1 MALEDE
7 SHHAIAKDQQITVR
21 CPLARPLHPKP
32 IFPSASEG
40 LPKTIKANG
49 YSKMEKSFG
58 HVSTKSKALE
68 EQRGFDFMHNIVTG
82 GNKYMKR
89 NRAKEMLASERHSF
103 TDKVCLYMS
112 NEYIAVETE
121 SSVSKKV
128 FGWCP
133 GISNLPTQIR

>member
-1 MALEDE
+1 MQLQRISKSLSDAHWLDD
-7 SHHAIAKDQQITVR
+7 STPNLFFHQHQRV
-21 CPLARPLHPKP
+21 L
-32 IFPSASEG
+32 S
-40 LPKTIKANG
+40 KTIKANG
-49 YSKMEKSFG
+49 YSKTEKSFG

-89 NRAKEMLASERHSF
+89 NRAKEMLASELHSF
-103 TDKVCLYMS
+103 TDEVCLYMS
-112 NEYIAVETE
+112 NEYIAVEKE

>member
-1 MALEDE
+1 MQLQRISKSLSDAHWLDH
-7 SHHAIAKDQQITVR
+7 STANLFFHQHQRV
-21 CPLARPLHPKP
+21 LL
-32 IFPSASEG
+32 
-40 LPKTIKANG
+40 KTIKANG
-49 YSKMEKSFG
+49 YSKTEKSFG

-89 NRAKEMLASERHSF
+89 NRAKEMLASELHSF

-121 SSVSKKV
+121 SSVSKKR